1 MENLSHEPEVN
12 QELFNK
18 NQQSELENTENV
30 DNIKDSIQTTNIIV
44 AKDDISSSTEEASNV
59 QEETNFQPIS
69 KNEIIIEKTDTN
81 FVEQSNDQISELKVE
96 ITAESSEDSI
106 DEIETPE
113 LEQHY
118 NSLSRQSLIEELNLL
133 LQDEDINNIKN
144 KVALIKVAFYKI
156 TNEEKQAHYHHFIEV
171 GGNKEDYNPIE
182 DELELNFKATF
193 QIYKEKKLKYN
204 EELENEK
211 IENLAKKQQIIDE
224 LKQLI
229 NSEETLKKTYDDFKV
244 LQEKWKEIG
253 PVPRSEN
260 NVMWQNYHFLV
271 EKFFDKVKINKELK
285 DLDLRKNLENKILLC
300 EKAEELILEPSIQI
314 SFKKIQQ
321 YHDEWK
327 EIGPVHQDKK
337 DELWERFKNA
347 TDKINQRRQEFYE
360 KTHAQYE
367 NNLLAKTALCEKAE
381 QILSRE
387 FNSLK
392 EWQDATNEMNELL
405 KIWKTIGQV
414 SKKNNNEVW
423 SRFKTYL
430 DAFFANK
437 SEHFSKLKDEQ
448 LHNYNLKLDL
458 CVQAEAIK
466 DRKDWKKATQE
477 LLDIQKQWKEIGPVP
492 RKYQDKIWLRFRA
505 ACDLF
510 FNNKSAYFANINEN
524 EANNLNLK
532 EELLDKVKNFQFS
545 EVRSENMQLLKD
557 IQRQWSEIGHV
568 PINEKIRIQAEFRK
582 QINSCFDKLRSS
594 SAEIESLNY
603 KNKIEAMKSTS
614 NGAKQIFKEKSFIL
628 GKISKLKEDINLW
641 ENNIGF
647 LAHSKQADLL
657 KSEFEKKIENSK
669 QEVAF
674 LEAKLKMLLS

>member
-1 MENLSHEPEVN
+1 MEKLSHEPEIN
-12 QELFNK
+12 QETINE
-18 NQQSELENTENV
+18 NQQGTTENPVNV
-30 DNIKDSIQTTNIIV
+30 DDFNDFNQSNNVDMTSV
-44 AKDDISSSTEEASNV
+44 EVLSSNEEPS
-59 QEETNFQPIS
+59 NFQVENNSQSTTENEDIVEEIS
-69 KNEIIIEKTDTN
+69 ANYIEKSDILIDE
-81 FVEQSNDQISELKVE
+81 VENINQTY
-96 ITAESSEDSI
+96 ITEDSI
-106 DEIETPE
+106 EEIEAPE

-118 NSLSRQSLIEELNLL
+118 NTLSREALIDELNAL
-133 LQDEDINNIKN
+133 LQSGDINSIKN
-144 KVALIKVAFYKI
+144 KVALIKFAFYKI
-156 TNEEKQAHYHHFIEV
+156 TNEEKQLHYHQFIEE
-171 GGNKEDYNPIE
+171 GGKKEDYNPAE
-182 DELELNFKATF
+182 DELELKFKATF
-193 QIYKEKKLKYN
+193 QIYKEKKIKYN
-204 EELENEK
+204 EELEREK
-211 IENLAKKQQIIDE
+211 LENLTKKQQIIDE
-224 LKQLI
+224 LKLLI
-229 NSEETLKKTYDDFKV
+229 NSEETLKKTYDDFKI

-300 EKAEELILEPSIQI
+300 EKAEELILEPSIQV

-321 YHDEWK
+321 YHEEWK
-327 EIGPVHQDKK
+327 EIGPVPQDKK
-337 DELWERFKNA
+337 DEIWERFKNA
-347 TDKINQRRQEFYE
+347 TDKINQRRQEYYE
-360 KTHAQYE
+360 TMHAQYE

-387 FNSLK
+387 YKSLK

-414 SKKNNNEVW
+414 SKKYNNEIW

-430 DAFFANK
+430 DTFFANK
-437 SEHFSKLKDEQ
+437 SEHLTKLKDEQ

-466 DRKDWKKATQE
+466 ERKDWKNATQE

-505 ACDLF
+505 ACDEF
-510 FNNKSAYFANINEN
+510 FNNKSSYFANINEN
-524 EANNLNLK
+524 ETNNLKLK
-532 EELLDKVKNFQFS
+532 EELIEKIKNFQFT
-545 EVRSENMQLLKD
+545 EDRNENMQQLKD

-568 PINEKIRIQAEFRK
+568 PLNEKERIQSEFRK
-582 QINSCFDKLRSS
+582 HINACFDKLRTTSS
-594 SAEIESLNY
+594 EMAALNY
-603 KNKIEAMKSTS
+603 KNRVEALKSGT
-614 NGAKQIFKEKSFIL
+614 NGTKQLMKEKSFIS

-657 KSEFEKKIENSK
+657 KSEFEKKIENAK